1 MGKRKAESEL
11 ERFVWKRNI
20 QYDIQLLTEIEQF
33 NPFATKHQKPAWDE
47 ISLNLRDSPIAMNV
61 TSRSCR
67 ERVTELLRQH
77 RKGERLS
84 IQT

>member
-1 MGKRKAESEL
+1 MGKRKADNEL

-20 QYDIQLLTEIEQF
+20 HYDIQLLNEVEQF
-33 NPFATKHQKPAWDE
+33 NPFATKHQKAAWE
-47 ISLNLRDSPIAMNV
+47 QISLNLRESPIAMNA

-67 ERVTELLRQH
+67 ERVTELLKQH